1 MKELFGKRLRELRE
15 EKGLPQVDLGKLF
28 NLSKQAISSYETG
41 GSLPPPETLQ
51 KFADFFNVSVDYLL
65 GRTDDPHLD
74 KTGRGRRIRLLSAI
88 KAGVNVVQAIPEG
101 WIEIPA
107 DIEADFAARVEG
119 ESMLWAGLHPGDIV
133 ICRDATWLK
142 VHHGQM
148 VAASL
153 EDNDWGIVVKYYVEY
168 GGKRW
173 LRSANPNPE
182 HKDILLDDKP
192 HRIAGIVVKILKDPP
207 TMKAYE
213 DLVAAYQGLADWASV
228 ATEATALGM
237 RPGDLMGYLELV
249 RKAGLRLK

>member
-15 EKGLPQVDLGKLF
+15 NKGLSQADLGKLF

-65 GRTDDPHLD
+65 GRTDDPNLD
-74 KTGRGRRIRLLSAI
+74 KTGSGRQIRFFSTI
-88 KAGVNVVQAIPEG
+88 KAGVNVVEAIPEG

-107 DIEADFAARVEG
+107 DVEADFAARVEG
-119 ESMLWAGLHPGDIV
+119 DSMLWAGLHPGDIV

-142 VHHGQM
+142 VRHGQM
-148 VAASL
+148 VAACL
-153 EDNDWGIVVKYYVEY
+153 EQDDWGIIVKYYVEY

-173 LRSANPNPE
+173 LRSANPGPE
-182 HKDILLDDKP
+182 YKDILLDDKP

-207 TMKAYE
+207 AMKVYE
-213 DLVAAYQGLADWASV
+213 SMIASYQGLADWSEV
-228 ATEATALGM
+228 IGEARALGLG
-237 RPGDLMGYLELV
+237 PEEVLEYLNLV
-249 RKAGLRLK
+249 RRHKDK